1 MIKALNIYKNSMK
14 LQEISI
20 KIAIRMLYRIS
31 KI

>member
-1 MIKALNIYKNSMK
+1 MTKALNIYKNSMK

-20 KIAIRMLYRIS
+20 KIAIRMFY